1 MLGTKVPLVYT
12 HRDAPD
18 LHSVTVADHN
28 QQRGLIS
35 SAMQFMKF

>member
-1 MLGTKVPLVYT
+1 MLNSKECLVHT

-18 LHSVTVADHN
+18 LHAVTVADHN